1 MNINKEEYKHYVI
14 GENKLCF
21 PNHEY
26 IIKLD
31 FPRVYIRYKLKEACF
46 ANYDEF
52 YSNIAEVQWLD
63 GQAPPEQEKESI
75 LINAYNFLA
84 IDEWLLENDLSDI
97 DEIEG

>member
-1 MNINKEEYKHYVI
+1 MKINPEDYKHYVI

-21 PNHEY
+21 PDFEY

-31 FPRVYIRYKLKEACF
+31 FPRVYIKYELGAASF

-52 YSNIAEVQWLD
+52 YNGIAEVQWLD
-63 GQAPPEQEKESI
+63 GEIPPEAVQSEI

-84 IDEWLLENDLSDI
+84 IDERLLENDIEDI
-97 DEIEG
+97 N

>member
-1 MNINKEEYKHYVI
+1 MNTDKFKHYVI

-31 FPRVYIRYKLKEACF
+31 FPRVYIKYKLNESYY

-52 YSNIAEVQWLD
+52 YNSIAEVQWLD
-63 GQAPPEQEKESI
+63 GQQPNNSKQI
-75 LINAYNFLA
+75 LIDAYNFLC
-84 IDEWLLENDLSDI
+84 IDERLLEQDLQDFENEIDFEDI
-97 DEIEG
+97 